1 MERLTRSV
9 VLAVASSVLSTLA
22 SPAGAQP
29 KPPANSREMLLN
41 HWNDIGDKVIKM
53 AEEFP
58 EQKYDFKPVDGV
70 RTFAD
75 VLRHVAFWNNYLA
88 RTVRGEKV
96 DTAPN
101 ELSKTEYATKAK
113 IVAALKQSVAD
124 AAAELQKQPDT
135 PPLKVADGFTAF
147 IGHNGEHYGQLVVYF
162 RLNGLVPPASR
173 GQ

>member
-9 VLAVASSVLSTLA
+9 VIAVASSVLSTLA
-22 SPAGAQP
+22 SPARAQP

-41 HWNDIGDKVIKM
+41 HWNDIGEKVVKM

-88 RTVRGEKV
+88 RSVRGEKV

-101 ELSKTEYATKAK
+101 ELPKTEYATKAK

-124 AAAELQKQPDT
+124 AAAELKKQPDT

-147 IGHNGEHYGQLVVYF
+147 IGHNGEHYGQLVVYY

>member
-9 VLAVASSVLSTLA
+9 VIAVASSVLSTLG
-22 SPAGAQP
+22 SPAEAQP
-29 KPPANSREMLLN
+29 KPPANSREMLLV
-41 HWNDIGDKVIKM
+41 HWNDIGGKV

-58 EQKYDFKPVDGV
+58 EDKYNFKPVDGV
-70 RTFAD
+70 RSFAD
-75 VLRHVAFWNNYLA
+75 QLRHVAFWNIYLA
-88 RTVRGEKV
+88 RTARGEKV

-101 ELSKTEYATKAK
+101 EISKTEFATKSK
-113 IVAALKQSVAD
+113 IVEALKRSVED
-124 AAAELQKQPDT
+124 AAAELKKQPDT

-147 IGHNGEHYGQLVVYF
+147 IAHNGEHYGQLVVYY

>member
-9 VLAVASSVLSTLA
+9 VIAVASSVLSTLG
-22 SPAGAQP
+22 SPAEAQS
-29 KPPANSREMLLN
+29 KPPANSREMLLV
-41 HWNDIGDKVIKM
+41 HWNDIGGKVVKL

-58 EQKYDFKPVDGV
+58 EDKYNFKPVDGV

-75 VLRHVAFWNNYLA
+75 QLRHVAFWNNYLA
-88 RTVRGEKV
+88 RTARGEKV

-101 ELSKTEYATKAK
+101 EISKTEFATKVK
-113 IVAALKQSVAD
+113 IVEALKQSVAD
-124 AAAELQKQPDT
+124 AAAELKKQPDT
-135 PPLKVADGFTAF
+135 PLLKVADGFTAF
-147 IGHNGEHYGQLVVYF
+147 IGHNGEHYGQLVVYY

>member
-41 HWNDIGDKVIKM
+41 HWNDIGDKVVKM

>member
-9 VLAVASSVLSTLA
+9 VIAVASSVLSTLG
-22 SPAGAQP
+22 SPAEAQP
-29 KPPANSREMLLN
+29 KPPANSREMLLV
-41 HWNDIGDKVIKM
+41 HWNDISGKVVKL

-58 EQKYDFKPVDGV
+58 EDKYDFKPVDGV
-70 RTFAD
+70 RSFAD
-75 VLRHVAFWNNYLA
+75 QLRHVAFWNIYLA
-88 RTVRGEKV
+88 RTARGEKV

-101 ELSKTEYATKAK
+101 EILKTEFATKSK
-113 IVAALKQSVAD
+113 IVEALKRSVED
-124 AAAELQKQPDT
+124 AAAELKKQPDT

-147 IGHNGEHYGQLVVYF
+147 IAHNGEHYGQLVVYY

>member
-9 VLAVASSVLSTLA
+9 VIAVASSVLSTLT

-29 KPPANSREMLLN
+29 KPPENAREMLLA
-41 HWNDIGDKVIKM
+41 HWNDIAGKIVKL

-58 EQKYDFKPVDGV
+58 EDKYNFKPVEGV
-70 RTFAD
+70 RSFAD
-75 VLRHVAFWNNYLA
+75 VLRHVAFWNIYLA
-88 RTVRGEKV
+88 KSARGEKA

-101 ELSKTEYATKAK
+101 ELSKTEYATKAM
-113 IVAALKQSVAD
+113 IVEAVKRSVED
-124 AAAELQKQPDT
+124 AATELKKQPAT

-147 IGHNGEHYGQLVVYF
+147 IGHNGEHYGQLVVYY

>member
-9 VLAVASSVLSTLA
+9 VIAVASSLLSTLA

-41 HWNDIGDKVIKM
+41 HWNDMGDKVVKM